1 VRLSGLS
8 PGGSWKFGPELAS
21 SRPIRPRSV
30 CLGASAP
37 IRLTRRVPE
46 SLLATIS
53 QSARPSPL
61 NPDVWNRVLSE
72 AEVPGKDTIVAAL
85 RHGVPLSL
93 EDAPFPGV
101 RVPNHPML
109 YFDLPRVQAAVDE
122 EVQHGRYVV
131 LPPSTDPSL
140 LNLSAMGVAPRF
152 QSFEVRRAFEG
163 FSHQHHRSLK
173 HAALDDFGGRSVSGG
188 PGLASLGTIND
199 KVKWRVIHDLSH
211 PIGENV
217 NSFVESPYFEL
228 PTAVQFA
235 RRLSRGAYIWKGDVD
250 KAFRIVPVRKRDWP
264 LLAFHID
271 GVLYVDTRLPFGHG
285 LSPYYFVNLIGR
297 PVLYVAVRRG
307 ASLLG
312 ALAGYVDDFFGGCDT
327 YEKALE
333 QMELWL
339 KVCADLG
346 VPVSKAKTFL
356 PSQIVE
362 ILGFIIDTVNM
373 SISVDPERIQDILDE
388 MARIEGRKAVRKDDL
403 ERLAGKM
410 VFVCSVVPG
419 GRTFMREILN
429 TMNGL
434 RQKKHWA
441 HLSAGFQSDL
451 RWWKRFALKWNGVE
465 SIPPPISIPWRW
477 LTSDA
482 SGEHGLGVFVC
493 GAAVHVPLPLD
504 VLKNRSSKIVTN
516 EEQELIIAE
525 TELIAMVL
533 LVAVAAVLFPG
544 EHLLLG
550 ADNTVAI
557 SWFDKGTSPRPRA
570 MRALRL
576 LWRVQATY
584 RVHITARYMPS
595 DQNTLSDAASRR
607 DAFQFFRASREWLSE
622 SHFPSLNSYGL
633 CTNGRASLLASSY
646 GASGGAA
653 GLLVQYLVEGHDCSV
668 SDSESQVDR
677 ILNTFSTLSKRFVA
691 QEHRRLHHVPR
702 HHCEKGRDGL
712 VLRFDQGLRGLF
724 GPCDVLYLSP
734 AAESSSASGSTTVS
748 SGSRAYAGE
757 TSRQGGTVHA
767 GTPQSTEHVGS
778 QPTAGRGSTMRDAD
792 CDPGVLGMPST
803 RCTDS
808 EAGRKEA
815 TVSPTSEP
823 RSAWDVHHR
832 HSAHLQDNSVWRKAT
847 PHRSPSAIR
856 SALVPLESIDA
867 LDLRLATPI
876 IPDPIVRAVHDQSY
890 NAVSFAIPDPGES
903 HCPFNQPSLGSLVPS
918 GLRSSG
924 IRSQCA
930 NMASDASR
938 RLEDSGS
945 GHVVCRGRAHS
956 KPTGRPVEP
965 RPVREGWFPPD

>member
-1 VRLSGLS
+1 
-8 PGGSWKFGPELAS
+8 
-21 SRPIRPRSV
+21 
-30 CLGASAP
+30 
-37 IRLTRRVPE
+37 
-46 SLLATIS
+46 
-53 QSARPSPL
+53 
-61 NPDVWNRVLSE
+61 
-72 AEVPGKDTIVAAL
+72 
-85 RHGVPLSL
+85 
-93 EDAPFPGV
+93 
-101 RVPNHPML
+101 
-109 YFDLPRVQAAVDE
+109 
-122 EVQHGRYVV
+122 
-131 LPPSTDPSL
+131 
-140 LNLSAMGVAPRF
+140 
-152 QSFEVRRAFEG
+152 
-163 FSHQHHRSLK
+163 
-173 HAALDDFGGRSVSGG
+173 
-188 PGLASLGTIND
+188 
-199 KVKWRVIHDLSH
+199 
-211 PIGENV
+211 
-217 NSFVESPYFEL
+217 
-228 PTAVQFA
+228 
-235 RRLSRGAYIWKGDVD
+235 
-250 KAFRIVPVRKRDWP
+250 
-264 LLAFHID
+264 
-271 GVLYVDTRLPFGHG
+271 
-285 LSPYYFVNLIGR
+285 
-297 PVLYVAVRRG
+297 
-307 ASLLG
+307 
-312 ALAGYVDDFFGGCDT
+312 
-327 YEKALE
+327 
-333 QMELWL
+333 MELWL

-419 GRTFMREILN
+419 GRTFMREMLN

-533 LVAVAAVLFPG
+533 FVAVAAVLFPG

-576 LWRVQATY
+576 LWRIQATY

-622 SHFPSLNSYGL
+622 SHFSSLNSYGL

-677 ILNTFSTLSKRFVA
+677 ILNTFSTFSKRFVA

-702 HHCEKGRDGL
+702 RHREEGRDVYVDFLGRATSFTSPL
-712 VLRFDQGLRGLF
+712 LPNPVQHPEVQLFLRGVARTL
-724 GPCDVLYLSP
+724 GKQVDKAEPCTL
-734 AAESSSASGSTTVS
+734 
-748 SGSRAYAGE
+748 
-757 TSRQGGTVHA
+757 
-767 GTPQSTEHVGS
+767 EHLK
-778 QPTAGRGSTMRDAD
+778 ALNMWA
-792 CDPGVLGMPST
+792 LGQ
-803 RCTDS
+803 
-808 EAGRKEA
+808 
-815 TVSPTSEP
+815 
-823 RSAWDVHHR
+823 
-832 HSAHLQDNSVWRKAT
+832 LQDVEAQCVTLIAWRFGDAFDSV
-847 PHRSPSAIR
+847 H
-856 SALVPLESIDA
+856 
-867 LDLRLATPI
+867 
-876 IPDPIVRAVHDQSY
+876 
-890 NAVSFAIPDPGES
+890 
-903 HCPFNQPSLGSLVPS
+903 
-918 GLRSSG
+918 
-924 IRSQCA
+924 
-930 NMASDASR
+930 
-938 RLEDSGS
+938 
-945 GHVVCRGRAHS
+945 
-956 KPTGRPVEP
+956 
-965 RPVREGWFPPD
+965 

>member
-1 VRLSGLS
+1 VAVHQFRNLGEDWKRALAELNVRLIQITPPADRGLVPSIPLNVDVFLEHCYTSLLTYDPVMILRAWEAAHLFVVDEYITKRSKPSWDIVWMMPVFQVELLRGGHAVGAAVSDAAQYCANWNFQLGMKCKLEPSADLSEDSQVRVLWRSSSCHQVRLSGLS
-8 PGGSWKFGPELAS
+8 PGGSWKFGPELAG
-21 SRPIRPRSV
+21 SRPIRPRSA

-53 QSARPSPL
+53 QSALPSPL

-72 AEVPGKDTIVAAL
+72 AEVPGKETIVTAL
-85 RHGVPLSL
+85 CHGVPLSL

-173 HAALDDFGGRSVSGG
+173 HAALDDFEGRSVSGG

-199 KVKWRVIHDLSH
+199 KVKWQVIHDLSH

-235 RRLSRGAYIWKGDVD
+235 RCLSRGAYIWKGDVD

-297 PVLYVAVRRG
+297 PVLYVAVRWG

-434 RQKKHWA
+434 RQKRNTASWA

-557 SWFDKGTSPRPRA
+557 SWLGHISSSTSHARSQIA
-570 MRALRL
+570 VAHSS
-576 LWRVQATY
+576 
-584 RVHITARYMPS
+584 HISCA
-595 DQNTLSDAASRR
+595 
-607 DAFQFFRASREWLSE
+607 
-622 SHFPSLNSYGL
+622 H
-633 CTNGRASLLASSY
+633 Y
-646 GASGGAA
+646 GA
-653 GLLVQYLVEGHDCSV
+653 
-668 SDSESQVDR
+668 
-677 ILNTFSTLSKRFVA
+677 I
-691 QEHRRLHHVPR
+691 
-702 HHCEKGRDGL
+702 
-712 VLRFDQGLRGLF
+712 
-724 GPCDVLYLSP
+724 
-734 AAESSSASGSTTVS
+734 
-748 SGSRAYAGE
+748 
-757 TSRQGGTVHA
+757 HA
-767 GTPQSTEHVGS
+767 
-778 QPTAGRGSTMRDAD
+778 
-792 CDPGVLGMPST
+792 
-803 RCTDS
+803 
-808 EAGRKEA
+808 
-815 TVSPTSEP
+815 
-823 RSAWDVHHR
+823 
-832 HSAHLQDNSVWRKAT
+832 
-847 PHRSPSAIR
+847 I
-856 SALVPLESIDA
+856 
-867 LDLRLATPI
+867 
-876 IPDPIVRAVHDQSY
+876 
-890 NAVSFAIPDPGES
+890 
-903 HCPFNQPSLGSLVPS
+903 
-918 GLRSSG
+918 
-924 IRSQCA
+924 
-930 NMASDASR
+930 
-938 RLEDSGS
+938 
-945 GHVVCRGRAHS
+945 
-956 KPTGRPVEP
+956 
-965 RPVREGWFPPD
+965 

>member
-1 VRLSGLS
+1 MRLSGLS
-8 PGGSWKFGPELAS
+8 PGGSWQFGPELAA

-30 CLGASAP
+30 CLGARAP
-37 IRLTRRVPE
+37 LRLTRRVPE

-53 QSARPSPL
+53 KSARPSPL

-72 AEVPGKDTIVAAL
+72 AEVPGRETIVAAL

-109 YFDLPRVQAAVDE
+109 YFDLLRVQAAVDE

-131 LPPSTDPSL
+131 LPPSTDSSL

-173 HAALDDFGGRSVSGG
+173 HAALDDFEGRSVSGG
-188 PGLASLGTIND
+188 PGLASLGTITD

-235 RRLSRGAYIWKGDVD
+235 RRLSRGAYIWKGDID

-285 LSPYYFVNLIGR
+285 LSPYYFVNFVGR

-388 MARIEGRKAVRKDDL
+388 MTRIEGRKAVRKSDL

-429 TMNGL
+429 TMNSL
-434 RQKKHWA
+434 RHKNHWA

-451 RWWKRFALKWNGVE
+451 RWWRRFALKWNGVE

-482 SGEHGLGVFVC
+482 SGEHGLGIFVC
-493 GAAVHVPLPLD
+493 GAAVHVPLALD
-504 VLKNRSSKIVTN
+504 LLKDQSSTASSN
-516 EEQELIIAE
+516 EERELIIAE
-525 TELIAMVL
+525 TELIAMIL

-557 SWFDKGTSPRPRA
+557 AWFDKGTSPRPRA

-576 LWRVQATY
+576 LWRIQATY
-584 RVHITARYMPS
+584 RVHITVRYMPS
-595 DQNTLSDAASRR
+595 EQNTLSDAASRR
-607 DAFQFFRASREWLSE
+607 DAFQFFRASREWLT
-622 SHFPSLNSYGL
+622 SHSSSLNSFGL
-633 CTNGRASLLASSY
+633 STNGRASLISSSY
-646 GASGGAA
+646 GAAGGAA
-653 GLLVQYLVEGHDCSV
+653 GLLVQYLVEGHNCRV
-668 SDSESQVDR
+668 SDSEGEVDR
-677 ILNTFSTLSKRFVA
+677 ILNSFSALSKRFVS
-691 QEHRRLHHVPR
+691 QEHRRLHHVSR
-702 HHCEKGRDGL
+702 HHRKEGRDAL
-712 VLRFDQGLRGLF
+712 VLQFDQGLRGLF
-724 GPCDVLYLSP
+724 GSCDVLYVSS
-734 AAESSSASGSTTVS
+734 AAEPSSTSGSAAVYAGSSKDIGQASG
-748 SGSRAYAGE
+748 
-757 TSRQGGTVHA
+757 QGGALHFGA
-767 GTPQSTEHVGS
+767 PQSAEYVGAALPS
-778 QPTAGRGSTMRDAD
+778 GRGSSVRGHD
-792 CDPGVLGMPST
+792 CDASILGLSSARSVDSKACRQATTST
-803 RCTDS
+803 
-808 EAGRKEA
+808 AA
-815 TVSPTSEP
+815 LAP
-823 RSAWDVHHR
+823 RSSWDLNCR
-832 HSAHLQDNSVWRKAT
+832 HSAHLKDDPIRRATT

-856 SALVPLESIDA
+856 SSLVPLESIDS
-867 LDLRLATPI
+867 LDLHLATPI
-876 IPDPIVRAVHDQSY
+876 LPDAIVRAVHDQSY
-890 NAVSFAIPDPGES
+890 NAVSFAVPDS
-903 HCPFNQPSLGSLVPS
+903 SQPHHPIDQSSLGSLVPT

-924 IRSQCA
+924 IRPQCSHLA
-930 NMASDASR
+930 GDASW

-945 GHVVCRGRAHS
+945 GHVICRGRAHS
-956 KPTGRPVEP
+956 ESFGRPIQP
-965 RPVREGWFPPD
+965 RLMTEDWFPPD